1 MMVRREKPADIPV
14 IRTLVGDAFANH
26 PHSDGREAAI
36 VDALRSEGD
45 LSLSMVAEVDGEIVG
60 HIAFS
65 QSVTS
70 DGERGWVAL
79 GPVAVRPDR
88 QGTGIGRALI
98 ERGIAMCYGLG
109 AKGVVVLGD
118 PALYRRFGFKPDT
131 PLCIDGELDSY
142 FQVLPLSTP
151 APEATL
157 DFAPA
162 FGPSPA
168 SS

>member
-14 IRTLVGDAFANH
+14 IRTVVADAFEGH
-26 PHSDGREAAI
+26 PHSDGREADI
-36 VDALRSEGD
+36 VEALREAGD
-45 LSLSMVAEVDGEIVG
+45 LSLSMVAEVDGEVVG

-65 QSVTS
+65 QSRTS
-70 DGERGWVAL
+70 DGQRGWVAL
-79 GPVAVRPDR
+79 GPVAVRPDK
-88 QGTGIGRALI
+88 QGTGVGRALI
-98 ERGIAMCYGLG
+98 ERGISMCYGLG

-118 PALYRRFGFKPDT
+118 PALYRRFGFRPDT
-131 PLCIDGELDSY
+131 PLCIEGELGAY
-142 FQVLPLSTP
+142 FQVLPLGSP

-168 SS
+168 SA

>member
-1 MMVRREKPADIPV
+1 MMVRREKPADIPI
-14 IRTLVGDAFANH
+14 IRTIVSDAFEDH
-26 PHSDGREAAI
+26 LHSDGREAAI
-36 VDALRSEGD
+36 VDALRREGD

-60 HIAFS
+60 YIAFS
-65 QSVTS
+65 QSLTS

-131 PLCIDGELDSY
+131 PLCIDGELDNY

-162 FGPSPA
+162 FGA
-168 SS
+168 S